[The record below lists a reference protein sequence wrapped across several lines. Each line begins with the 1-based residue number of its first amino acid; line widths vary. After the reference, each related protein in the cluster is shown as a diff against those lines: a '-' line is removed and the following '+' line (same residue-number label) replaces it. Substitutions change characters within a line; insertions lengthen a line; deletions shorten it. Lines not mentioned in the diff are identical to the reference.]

1 MSEPLRDDPAS
12 MKNITGSLR
21 SEHALERSH
30 RYRLLDEIA
39 RGGMGVV
46 FRATDT
52 ALSREVAVKVLQ
64 DRFTEASEAARR
76 FVDEARIAGQLQH
89 PGIPAIHDLGTLP
102 DGRPFLAMKLM
113 KGQTLS
119 DLLKRRATPDDERG
133 RFVAVFEHVWH
144 AVGYAHAHGVIHRD
158 LKPANVTVGV
168 FGEVQVMDRGLAKTL
183 AARDRLEVSDVDPNA
198 TVAGT
203 VIHSGRD
210 GTDSETRA
218 GTVLGTPAYMAPEQA
233 AGALAKVDQRSDVFG
248 LGAILAV
255 ILTGQPPFPA
265 SSHES
270 ARIQAAQGRLDDCFA
285 RLDACGAEPELL
297 ALCKRCLSPNRDARP
312 VDANEVGKAVAEILA
327 SADERA
333 RQAEVSRATAEV
345 RNIEERK
352 RARTKSILSLI
363 VARALG
369 IAGITLG
376 LVQKLAAERDRL
388 DSEKKAADLNRQV
401 EDAQRAAAEGA
412 RLARNE
418 EAIAALLERCEE
430 ALRVNDVSRAAV
442 AYEAVQKRL
451 NDGVNDRLSARWHR
465 LQSEL
470 AMSRDLD
477 EIDQFRWTLAE
488 SELNR
493 AAVVEKYTAAFARF
507 LDEPLSS
514 PSPVSIQRVKN
525 SVIRDRLVV
534 NLDRLL
540 RNAPGPEPRVTR
552 CG

>member
-1 MSEPLRDDPAS
+1 
-12 MKNITGSLR
+12 
-21 SEHALERSH
+21 
-30 RYRLLDEIA
+30 
-39 RGGMGVV
+39 
-46 FRATDT
+46 
-52 ALSREVAVKVLQ
+52 
-64 DRFTEASEAARR
+64 
-76 FVDEARIAGQLQH
+76 
-89 PGIPAIHDLGTLP
+89 
-102 DGRPFLAMKLM
+102 
-113 KGQTLS
+113 
-119 DLLKRRATPDDERG
+119 
-133 RFVAVFEHVWH
+133 
-144 AVGYAHAHGVIHRD
+144 
-158 LKPANVTVGV
+158 
-168 FGEVQVMDRGLAKTL
+168 
-183 AARDRLEVSDVDPNA
+183 
-198 TVAGT
+198 
-203 VIHSGRD
+203 
-210 GTDSETRA
+210 
-218 GTVLGTPAYMAPEQA
+218 
-233 AGALAKVDQRSDVFG
+233 
-248 LGAILAV
+248 
-255 ILTGQPPFPA
+255 
-265 SSHES
+265 
-270 ARIQAAQGRLDDCFA
+270 
-285 RLDACGAEPELL
+285 
-297 ALCKRCLSPNRDARP
+297 
-312 VDANEVGKAVAEILA
+312 
-327 SADERA
+327 
-333 RQAEVSRATAEV
+333 
-345 RNIEERK
+345 
-352 RARTKSILSLI
+352 
-363 VARALG
+363 
-369 IAGITLG
+369 
-376 LVQKLAAERDRL
+376 VQKIAAERDRL